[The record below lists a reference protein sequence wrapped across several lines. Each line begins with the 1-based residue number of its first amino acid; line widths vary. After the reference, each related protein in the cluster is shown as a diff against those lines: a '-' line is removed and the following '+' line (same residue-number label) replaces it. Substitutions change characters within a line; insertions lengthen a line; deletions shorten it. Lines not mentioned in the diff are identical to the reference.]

1 MQFSV
6 IIPCFNASSTIYR
19 CLISV
24 ENQSHKPSEII
35 IIDDASDDFKDT
47 LKIINH
53 FKNKMPIKLIR
64 NKINRNGAF
73 SRNVGI
79 DQSFGDYLAFLDSDD
94 TWENDRLESAKN
106 LIEQLPDQKFII
118 YGKFDL
124 VMSSIQS
131 VSLPLRGIK
140 LGELVTE
147 YVFAAGQQMQT
158 STFLCPAKIA
168 KKIKFDP
175 NLSRHQDSDFMMR
188 AQANGI
194 SLIFQNKKCAS
205 YFFSKDDMKSRLKS
219 NRINIEFCNN
229 WLSSKSKFFNS
240 KAIAGYKVSVYARV
254 LYLQGDKIKALAMI
268 CKAFYK
274 IGFGNFYDL
283 TNMKLR
289 IFSFNFF
296 KFLK

>member
-1 MQFSV
+1 MKISV
-6 IIPCFNASSTIYR
+6 VIPCFNSSLTIFR
-19 CLISV
+19 CLSSIA
-24 ENQSHKPSEII
+24 NQTYQPLEVI
-35 IIDDASDDFKDT
+35 IIDDNSNDYELT
-47 LKIINH
+47 LRVINE
-53 FKNKMPIKLIR
+53 FQDKLSIKLLR

-79 DQSFGDYLAFLDSDD
+79 DQSVGDYLAFLDSDD

-106 LIEQLPDQKFII
+106 LIEQLPDQKFVI

-124 VMSSIQS
+124 VRSGIQS
-131 VSLPLRGIK
+131 VSLPLRGIR
-140 LGELVTE
+140 LGEFVTE

-194 SLIFQNKKCAS
+194 SLIFQDKKCAS
-205 YFFSKDDMKSRLKS
+205 YFFSKNDMKSRLKS

-229 WLSSKSKFFNS
+229 WLSSKSEFFNS
-240 KAIAGYKVSVYARV
+240 KAIEGYKVSVYARV
-254 LYLQGDKIKALAMI
+254 LYLQGEKIKALAMI

-283 TNMKLR
+283 TNTKLR
-289 IFSFNFF
+289 IFLSI
-296 KFLK
+296 